1 MQVRGLV
8 IGGDGA
14 FRADG
19 RSQFGC
25 RQLVSQISYTKEGQE
40 TRFPVFYWPIRKP
53 NAVSLLE
60 SFLLARQP

>member
-8 IGGDGA
+8 IGGTGA

-40 TRFPVFYWPIRKP
+40 THFPVYFWPFRKSD
-53 NAVSLLE
+53 AVTLLE
-60 SFLLARQP
+60 SFLHAKSG